1 MSDSISLT
9 VPEQT
14 TSCFVVAAEETTGDL
29 PLAALHRLTEPFTA
43 EAAER
48 LGSPRLAITSYPA
61 AHSPWSLDHAFTV
74 TDEGEPGFE
83 ERVLDAHRHIGI
95 TAVVSSADRPYGLR
109 IARAV
114 ARCVADHLD
123 AVPVDLDTGRVL
135 TARSGEPA
143 QFRLADEW
151 LGACLPPYRNG
162 GQCKVSDEL
171 IDGCACVELTTR
183 GLTRFGL
190 PELRVARVS
199 CPHDLAALNVIRT
212 TAQRLLPMSNQP
224 GGHTFPRLLSLT
236 GDDFAAYWGA
246 RDPMWTDAPVNVHLT
261 QLEPHVLGVGPPE
274 DFAGTVNEWLWDEL
288 PPVLYDLLSCGR
300 DPAPSKTDQSHDPL

>member
-1 MSDSISLT
+1 
-9 VPEQT
+9 
-14 TSCFVVAAEETTGDL
+14 
-29 PLAALHRLTEPFTA
+29 
-43 EAAER
+43 
-48 LGSPRLAITSYPA
+48 
-61 AHSPWSLDHAFTV
+61 
-74 TDEGEPGFE
+74 
-83 ERVLDAHRHIGI
+83 
-95 TAVVSSADRPYGLR
+95 
-109 IARAV
+109 V

-123 AVPVDLDTGRVL
+123 AVPVDLDTGRIL

-162 GQCKVSDEL
+162 GRCKVSDEL

-261 QLEPHVLGVGPPE
+261 QLEPHLLGVGPPE
-274 DFAGTVNEWLWDEL
+274 DFTGTVNEWLWDKL
-288 PPVLYDLLSCGR
+288 PSVLYDLLSCGR
-300 DPAPSKTDQSHDPL
+300 DPAPSQPDQSHGPL